1 VQEHRYF
8 NPQDDF
14 LGLDNLLAFHPY
26 RARELVTDTD
36 KSDGFDF
43 RVQKDRLCREGEET
57 IDADGD
63 GAKKS
68 LDSDDF
74 GILAVAAEAMQDAGE
89 MRCCCPA
96 RLCHQ

>member
-14 LGLDNLLAFHPY
+14 LGLENLLAFRPY
-26 RARELVTDTD
+26 RARELVTDVD

-43 RVQKDRLCREGEET
+43 RVQKDRLSRRSEET

-68 LDSDDF
+68 LESDDF
-74 GILAVAAEAMQDAGE
+74 GIFAAAEEVMQDAGD
-89 MRCCCPA
+89 MLL
-96 RLCHQ
+96 LCTFLCRQ